1 MNFTEAM
8 IAVRDG
14 SMVAR
19 EDWDDKEAHVTL
31 VKDHLQI
38 IKTNDKY
45 RPWSIMT
52 DDMEATDWE
61 IVVRQ

>member
-19 EDWDDKEAHVTL
+19 GDWDDREAHVTL
-31 VKDHLQI
+31 VKDQLQI
-38 IKTNDKY
+38 VKTADKY
-45 RPWSIMT
+45 RPWLISV
-52 DDMEATDWE
+52 DDMEANDWE
-61 IVVRQ
+61 IVVKQ